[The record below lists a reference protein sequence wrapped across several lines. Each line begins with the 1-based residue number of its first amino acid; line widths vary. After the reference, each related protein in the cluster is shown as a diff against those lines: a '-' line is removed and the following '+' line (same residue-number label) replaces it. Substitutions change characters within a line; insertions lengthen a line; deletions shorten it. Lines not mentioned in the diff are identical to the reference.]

1 MTATDIGTWIPRLA
15 ALQAQ
20 ERARLRGI
28 SRSRGRQIVAGA
40 VVARAA
46 MKSLNVRA
54 VDVSPWALREGIIL
68 HYLQTT
74 FNQPFDLPLRPLT
87 GSAYGTDPP
96 DSPGSRAVSRM
107 ALVGAPGSGL
117 AGQVSASHDG

>member
-1 MTATDIGTWIPRLA
+1 VTARDIDTWIPRLA

-28 SRSRGRQIVAGA
+28 SRSRSQQIVAGA

-46 MKSLNVRA
+46 MKSLNVGA
-54 VDVSPWALREGIIL
+54 VDISPWALREGIIL

-87 GSAYGTDPP
+87 GSAYEADPP
-96 DSPGSRAVSRM
+96 GEPYQLDGARRRFLRA
-107 ALVGAPGSGL
+107 GL
-117 AGQVSASHDG
+117 TEQVSAALDG

>member
-1 MTATDIGTWIPRLA
+1 MTARDIDTWIPRLA

-28 SRSRGRQIVAGA
+28 SRSRSRQIVAGA
-40 VVARAA
+40 VVARAT
-46 MKSLNVRA
+46 MKSLNVGA
-54 VDVSPWALREGIIL
+54 VDISPWALREGIIL

-87 GSAYGTDPP
+87 GSAYEADPP
-96 DSPGSRAVSRM
+96 
-107 ALVGAPGSGL
+107 GAPYQLDGARRRFLQAGL
-117 AGQVSASHDG
+117 TEQVSVALDG